1 MMTKTIHYITR
12 KRLPSYNSIEELFL
26 AISARVKST
35 YATQWIPLKYTG
47 ASPIRILKNI
57 WSVKADPANIYHI
70 TGDVHYMALA
80 YRKRAILTVHD
91 VDSAFTGSFIKRM
104 YVRLFWFWL
113 PALFVKKITVI
124 SEFTKQQLT
133 AIIPSF
139 AHKIT
144 VVYNPVNPKI
154 QPHIKDFNM
163 TPTILLLGT
172 KSNKNLERSLQ
183 AIKDIPCKVVIVGEL
198 NAAQTRLLASLKI
211 SYTHKQ
217 HISFEAIVTCYK
229 QADIVCFPSL
239 YEGFG
244 MPIIEA
250 QATGRVVLSSNIG
263 AMKEIAGKGAHL
275 VDPYSVAAIREG
287 ILKIMKDPFYRERLI
302 ANGFT
307 NAAKYSL
314 DNTVS
319 SYMRLYNEF

>member
-1 MMTKTIHYITR
+1 MTKTIHYITR

-26 AISARVKST
+26 AISARVKNT
-35 YATQWIPLKYTG
+35 YATQWVALRYTG
-47 ASPIRILKNI
+47 ASPIDLLKNI

-154 QPHIKDFNM
+154 QPHIKDFNV

-198 NAAQTRLLASLKI
+198 SAAQTRLLASLKI

-217 HISFEAIVTCYK
+217 NISFEAIVTCYK

>member
-1 MMTKTIHYITR
+1 MTKTIHYITR

-26 AISARVKST
+26 AISARVKNT

-198 NAAQTRLLASLKI
+198 SAAQTRLLASLKI

>member
-1 MMTKTIHYITR
+1 MIKTIQYITR
-12 KRLPSYNSIEELFL
+12 KRLPYYNSIEELFL
-26 AISARVKST
+26 AINARVKDT
-35 YATQWIPLKYTG
+35 YATQWVALKSSG
-47 ASPIRILKNI
+47 ASPVSLLKNI
-57 WSVKADPANIYHI
+57 CSVKLDLTNVYHI

-91 VDSAFTGSFIKRM
+91 VASAFTGSYIKKL

-133 AIIPSF
+133 VIIPSF
-139 AHKIT
+139 AHKIA
-144 VVYNPVNPKI
+144 VVYNPVHPKI
-154 QPHIKDFNM
+154 QPLIKDFNM
-163 TPTILLLGT
+163 VPTILLLGT

-183 AIKDIPCKVVIVGEL
+183 AIKDIYCNAVIVGPL
-198 NAAQTRLLASLKI
+198 SPAQRLLIISLGI
-211 SYTHKQ
+211 TYTHKQ
-217 HISFEAIVTCYK
+217 NIPFDAIITCY
-229 QADIVCFPSL
+229 QEADIVCFPSL

-250 QATGRVVLSSNIG
+250 QATGRVVLTSNIG
-263 AMKEIAGKGAHL
+263 AMKEIAGPGAHL
-275 VDPYSVAAIREG
+275 VNPYRVDDIREG
-287 ILKIMKDPFYRERLI
+287 ILKIMKDPVYRDSLI

>member
-1 MMTKTIHYITR
+1 MTKTIHYITR
-12 KRLPSYNSIEELFL
+12 KRLPCYNSIEELFL
-26 AISARVKST
+26 AISARVKDT
-35 YATQWIPLKYTG
+35 YATQWVALKYTG

-91 VDSAFTGSFIKRM
+91 VDSAFTRSYIKRT

>member
-1 MMTKTIHYITR
+1 MV
-12 KRLPSYNSIEELFL
+12 
-26 AISARVKST
+26 A
-35 YATQWIPLKYTG
+35 LKYTG

-57 WSVKADPANIYHI
+57 CSVKAAPANIYHI

-133 AIIPSF
+133 TIIPSF

-154 QPHIKDFNM
+154 QPHIKDFNV
-163 TPTILLLGT
+163 TPTILLLGA

-198 NAAQTRLLASLKI
+198 SAAQTRLLASLKI

-217 HISFEAIVTCYK
+217 NIPFDAIVTCYK
-229 QADIVCFPSL
+229 QADIVCFLSL

-263 AMKEIAGKGAHL
+263 AMKEIAGIGAHL
-275 VDPYSVAAIREG
+275 VDPYSVEDIRAG
-287 ILKIMKDPFYRERLI
+287 ILKIISDTSYRTSLI
-302 ANGFT
+302 ELGFT
-307 NAAKYSL
+307 NASKYSL

>member
-1 MMTKTIHYITR
+1 MTKTIHYITR

-26 AISARVKST
+26 AISARVKDT

-47 ASPIRILKNI
+47 ASPIRLLKNI

-198 NAAQTRLLASLKI
+198 SAAQTRLLASLKI

-217 HISFEAIVTCYK
+217 NIPFDAIVTCYK

-263 AMKEIAGKGAHL
+263 AMKEIAGKGH
-275 VDPYSVAAIREG
+275 
-287 ILKIMKDPFYRERLI
+287 
-302 ANGFT
+302 T
-307 NAAKYSL
+307 
-314 DNTVS
+314 
-319 SYMRLYNEF
+319 

>member
-1 MMTKTIHYITR
+1 MTKTIHYITR

-26 AISARVKST
+26 AISARVKDT
-35 YATQWIPLKYTG
+35 YATQWVALRYTG

-57 WSVKADPANIYHI
+57 CSVKADPANIYHI

-154 QPHIKDFNM
+154 QPHIKDFNV

>member
-1 MMTKTIHYITR
+1 MTKTIHYITR

-26 AISARVKST
+26 AISARVKDT
-35 YATQWIPLKYTG
+35 YATQWVALRYTG

-91 VDSAFTGSFIKRM
+91 VDSAFTRSYIKRT

-319 SYMRLYNEF
+319 SYMSLYNEF

>member
-1 MMTKTIHYITR
+1 MTKTIHYITR

-26 AISARVKST
+26 AISARVKDT
-35 YATQWIPLKYTG
+35 YLTQWIPLKYTG
-47 ASPIRILKNI
+47 ASPIDLLKNI

-91 VDSAFTGSFIKRM
+91 VDSAFTGSYIKRM

-124 SEFTKQQLT
+124 SEFTKQQLI

-154 QPHIKDFNM
+154 QPHIKDFNV
-163 TPTILLLGT
+163 TPTILLLGA

-198 NAAQTRLLASLKI
+198 NATQTHLLASLKI

-217 HISFEAIVTCYK
+217 NIPFDAIVTCYK

-250 QATGRVVLSSNIG
+250 QATGRIVLSSNIG
-263 AMKEIAGKGAHL
+263 AMKEIAGIGAHL
-275 VDPYSVAAIREG
+275 VDPYSVAAITEG
-287 ILKIMKDPFYRERLI
+287 ILKIMKDPAYRERLI

>member
-57 WSVKADPANIYHI
+57 CSVKADPANIYHI

-154 QPHIKDFNM
+154 QPHIKDFNV

-183 AIKDIPCKVVIVGEL
+183 AIKDIPCRVVIVGEL
-198 NAAQTRLLASLKI
+198 SPAQTRLLASLKI

-217 HISFEAIVTCYK
+217 NISFDAIVTCYK

-263 AMKEIAGKGAHL
+263 AMKEIAGIGAHL
-275 VDPYSVAAIREG
+275 VDPYSIAAITEG
-287 ILKIMKDPFYRERLI
+287 ILKIMKDPAYRERLI

>member
-1 MMTKTIHYITR
+1 MTKTIHYITR

-26 AISARVKST
+26 AISARVKDT
-35 YATQWIPLKYTG
+35 YATQWVALRYTG

>member
-1 MMTKTIHYITR
+1 MTKTIHYITR
-12 KRLPSYNSIEELFL
+12 KRLPCYNSIEELFL
-26 AISARVKST
+26 AISARVKKS
-35 YATQWIPLKYTG
+35 YATQWVALKYAG

-57 WSVKADPANIYHI
+57 CSVKADPANIYHI

-154 QPHIKDFNM
+154 QPHIKDFNV

>member
-1 MMTKTIHYITR
+1 MTKTIHYITR

-26 AISARVKST
+26 AISARVKDT
-35 YATQWIPLKYTG
+35 YATQWVALRYTG

-91 VDSAFTGSFIKRM
+91 VDSAFTRSYIKRT

>member
-1 MMTKTIHYITR
+1 
-12 KRLPSYNSIEELFL
+12 
-26 AISARVKST
+26 
-35 YATQWIPLKYTG
+35 
-47 ASPIRILKNI
+47 
-57 WSVKADPANIYHI
+57 
-70 TGDVHYMALA
+70 
-80 YRKRAILTVHD
+80 
-91 VDSAFTGSFIKRM
+91 M

-124 SEFTKQQLT
+124 SEFTKQQLIV
-133 AIIPSF
+133 IIPSF

-183 AIKDIPCKVVIVGEL
+183 AIKDIPCRVVIVGEL
-198 NAAQTRLLASLKI
+198 SATQIRLLTSLKI

-217 HISFEAIVTCYK
+217 NIPFEAIVTCYK

-263 AMKEIAGKGAHL
+263 AMKEIAGTGAHL

-287 ILKIMKDPFYRERLI
+287 ILKIMKDPAYRERLI
-302 ANGFT
+302 ANGYT
-307 NAAKYSL
+307 NAVKYSV
-314 DNTVS
+314 DNTVL
-319 SYMRLYNEF
+319 SYMRLYDEF

>member
-1 MMTKTIHYITR
+1 MIVSNHQTT
-12 KRLPSYNSIEELFL
+12 
-26 AISARVKST
+26 
-35 YATQWIPLKYTG
+35 WDIPG

-57 WSVKADPANIYHI
+57 WSVKAYPANIYHI

-139 AHKIT
+139 AQKIT

-183 AIKDIPCKVVIVGEL
+183 AIKDIPCRVVIVGEL

-217 HISFEAIVTCYK
+217 NIPFDAIVTCYT

-263 AMKEIAGKGAHL
+263 AMKEIAGTGAHL

-287 ILKIMKDPFYRERLI
+287 ILKIMKDPAYRERLI
-302 ANGFT
+302 ANGYT
-307 NAAKYSL
+307 NAVKYSV
-314 DNTVS
+314 DNTVL
-319 SYMRLYNEF
+319 SYMRLYDEF

>member
-35 YATQWIPLKYTG
+35 YATQWIPLRYTG

-57 WSVKADPANIYHI
+57 WSVKTDPANIYHI

-124 SEFTKQQLT
+124 SEFTKKELI
-133 AIIPSF
+133 AVIPAF
-139 AHKIT
+139 KDKIT
-144 VVYNPVNPKI
+144 VIPNPVHPKLKAVA
-154 QPHIKDFNM
+154 KDFNQV
-163 TPTILLLGT
+163 PTILLMGT
-172 KSNKNLERSLQ
+172 KPNKNLQRSLR
-183 AIKDIPCKVVIVGEL
+183 AIKDIPCKVVVVGPLSEVQQEL
-198 NAAQTRLLASLKI
+198 IDSLDI
-211 SYTHKQ
+211 SYTHKYSL
-217 HISFEAIVTCYK
+217 SFKQVIDCYT

-250 QATGRVVLSSNIG
+250 QTVGRVVVTSNMG
-263 AMKEIAGKGAHL
+263 ATKEVAGLGAHL
-275 VDPYSVAAIREG
+275 VDPFSVEDIRAG
-287 ILKIMKDPFYRERLI
+287 ILKIISDAPYRASLI
-302 ANGFT
+302 AKGFK
-307 NAAKYSL
+307 NASKYSL
-314 DNTVS
+314 DTTAN
-319 SYMRLYNEF
+319 SYLKLYDAF

>member
-1 MMTKTIHYITR
+1 MTKTIHYITR

-26 AISARVKST
+26 AISARVKNT
-35 YATQWIPLKYTG
+35 YATQWVALRYTG
-47 ASPIRILKNI
+47 ASPIDLLKNI

-70 TGDVHYMALA
+70 TGDVHYMAFA

-91 VDSAFTGSFIKRM
+91 VDSAITGSFIKRM

-154 QPHIKDFNM
+154 QPHIKDFNVI
-163 TPTILLLGT
+163 PTILLLGT

-198 NAAQTRLLASLKI
+198 SATQTRLLTSLKI

-217 HISFEAIVTCYK
+217 NISFDAIVTCYK

-287 ILKIMKDPFYRERLI
+287 ILKIMKDPLYRERLI
-302 ANGFT
+302 ANGFA
-307 NAAKYSL
+307 NASKYSL

>member
-1 MMTKTIHYITR
+1 MH
-12 KRLPSYNSIEELFL
+12 
-26 AISARVKST
+26 SA
-35 YATQWIPLKYTG
+35 LTG
-47 ASPIRILKNI
+47 SL
-57 WSVKADPANIYHI
+57 
-70 TGDVHYMALA
+70 L
-80 YRKRAILTVHD
+80 KRAYIW
-91 VDSAFTGSFIKRM
+91 
-104 YVRLFWFWL
+104 LFWFWL
-113 PALFVKKITVI
+113 PAFFTKKITVI

-139 AHKIT
+139 THKIT
-144 VVYNPVNPKI
+144 VVYNPVHPKI

-198 NAAQTRLLASLKI
+198 SAAQTRLLASLKI

-217 HISFEAIVTCYK
+217 NIPFDAIVTCYK

-263 AMKEIAGKGAHL
+263 AMKEIAGNRGTPCRPLQRCCYKRGYFKNH
-275 VDPYSVAAIREG
+275 
-287 ILKIMKDPFYRERLI
+287 ERPLPI
-302 ANGFT
+302 ERDLLQMGLQT
-307 NAAKYSL
+307 PLSI
-314 DNTVS
+314 V
-319 SYMRLYNEF
+319 

>member
-1 MMTKTIHYITR
+1 MTKTIHYITR

-26 AISARVKST
+26 AISARVKNT
-35 YATQWIPLKYTG
+35 YATQWIPLRYTG
-47 ASPIRILKNI
+47 ASPLRILKNI
-57 WSVKADPANIYHI
+57 CSVKADPANIYHI

-124 SEFTKQQLT
+124 SEFTKQQLIV
-133 AIIPSF
+133 IIPSF

-144 VVYNPVNPKI
+144 VVYNPVHPKI
-154 QPHIKDFNM
+154 QPHIKDFNV

-198 NAAQTRLLASLKI
+198 SATQTRLLTSLKI

-217 HISFEAIVTCYK
+217 NISFEAIITCYK

-244 MPIIEA
+244 MPILEA
-250 QATGRVVLSSNIG
+250 YKAKTIIVNKRSM
-263 AMKEIAGKGAHL
+263 AAGYAG
-275 VDPYSVAAIREG
+275 
-287 ILKIMKDPFYRERLI
+287 
-302 ANGFT
+302 
-307 NAAKYSL
+307 L
-314 DNTVS
+314 DNELF
-319 SYMRLYNEF
+319 YMDKTMMVFGDAKKVVEDMVKAIE

>member
-1 MMTKTIHYITR
+1 MTKTIHYITR

-26 AISARVKST
+26 AISARVKDT
-35 YATQWIPLKYTG
+35 YATQWVALKYTG

-154 QPHIKDFNM
+154 QPHIKDFNV

-198 NAAQTRLLASLKI
+198 SATQTRLLASLKI

>member
-1 MMTKTIHYITR
+1 MTKTIYYITR

-26 AISARVKST
+26 AISARVKNT

-47 ASPIRILKNI
+47 ASPIDLLKNI

-91 VDSAFTGSFIKRM
+91 VDSAFTGSYIKRM

-144 VVYNPVNPKI
+144 VVYNPVHPKI
-154 QPHIKDFNM
+154 QPHIKDFNV

-198 NAAQTRLLASLKI
+198 SAAQTRLLASLKI

-217 HISFEAIVTCYK
+217 NIPFDAIVTCYK

-263 AMKEIAGKGAHL
+263 AMKEIAGIGAHL
-275 VDPYSVAAIREG
+275 VDPYSVEDIRAG
-287 ILKIMKDPFYRERLI
+287 ILKIISDTSYRTSLI
-302 ANGFT
+302 ELGFT
-307 NAAKYSL
+307 NASKYSL

>member
-1 MMTKTIHYITR
+1 MTKTIHYITR
-12 KRLPSYNSIEELFL
+12 KRLPCYNSIEELFL
-26 AISARVKST
+26 AISARVKKS
-35 YATQWIPLKYTG
+35 YATQWVALKYAG

-57 WSVKADPANIYHI
+57 CSVKADPANIYHI

-217 HISFEAIVTCYK
+217 NIPFDAIVTCYK

>member
-1 MMTKTIHYITR
+1 MTKTIHYITR
-12 KRLPSYNSIEELFL
+12 KRLPCYNSIEELFL
-26 AISARVKST
+26 AISARVKDT
-35 YATQWIPLKYTG
+35 YATQWVALRYTG

-91 VDSAFTGSFIKRM
+91 VDSAFTRSYIKRT